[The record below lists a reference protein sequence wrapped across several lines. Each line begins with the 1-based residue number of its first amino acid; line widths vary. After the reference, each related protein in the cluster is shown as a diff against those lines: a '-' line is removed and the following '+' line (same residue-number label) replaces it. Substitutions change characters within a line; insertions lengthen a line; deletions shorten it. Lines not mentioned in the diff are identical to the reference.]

1 MISQPSSHHRKSV
14 RLKEFD
20 YSQPGAYFIT
30 IVTKNRQSL
39 FGKVING
46 KVQLNPIGLI
56 VQEEW
61 LSTPRIRQDVE
72 LGEWIIMPNHLHGII
87 ILKDIV
93 GARSPVPL
101 PDPYQIERFGK
112 PTSGSIP
119 TIIRSIKATTTK
131 RINLY
136 RTTPGQE
143 VWQRG
148 FFEHVIKNDQDYQNH
163 ATYILTNPERFGID
177 KD

>member
-1 MISQPSSHHRKSV
+1 MISQTSNYHRKSV

-30 IVTKNRQSL
+30 IVTKNRQPL
-39 FGKVING
+39 FGKIIG
-46 KVQLNPIGLI
+46 AKVQLNQLGLI
-56 VQEEW
+56 VREEW
-61 LSTPRIRQDVE
+61 LAPPKIRQDVE

-87 ILKDIV
+87 ILYEKA
-93 GARSPVPL
+93 GARSTVPL
-101 PDPYQIERFGK
+101 PDPNQIERFGK

-119 TIIRSIKATTTK
+119 TIIRSIKAITTK

-136 RTTPGQE
+136 RATPRQE

-148 FFEHVIKNDQDYQNH
+148 FF
-163 ATYILTNPERFGID
+163 
-177 KD
+177 